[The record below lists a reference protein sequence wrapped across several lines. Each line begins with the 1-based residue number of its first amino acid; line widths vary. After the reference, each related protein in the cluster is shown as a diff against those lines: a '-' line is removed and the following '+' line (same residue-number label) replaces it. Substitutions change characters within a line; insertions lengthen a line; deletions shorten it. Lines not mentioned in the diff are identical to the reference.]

1 MVCPWKWF
9 AKEQIKQGDLRDLNL
24 LAFTKEKKKTLG
36 SIARAN
42 NQWARQG
49 N

>member
-1 MVCPWKWF
+1 MMCPWKWF
-9 AKEQIKQGDLRDLNL
+9 AKEQIRQGDLRDLNL
-24 LAFTKEKKKTLG
+24 LAFTKREKTLG